1 MNISILS
8 NAFEEWVNTFEGI
21 SRQCQH
27 ISDLSDGIVLFE
39 VAADIDP
46 KWFKLIRSAE
56 MGDNWVLKYNNLKK
70 LHKLVTR
77 YIEEKLGQ
85 TLSELDPPN
94 LNAIAKTGDTI
105 EVLKLCELVIAIAV
119 QCERNQ
125 HYIHKIQSLPHTS
138 QHALMLSL
146 EQIMAALNSGLR
158 SAKESEIE
166 VAPMEQQ
173 LAQLRME
180 RDDLA
185 RSKQGLLVDFTV
197 MNKKYDD
204 LCREKEEMRL
214 RIRDLEKFTIPHQTG
229 KSRSDILMRTEMDHL
244 RADLQKS
251 EERRQDQELM
261 INNQMKLISDLSRS
275 EAELRERADEAAFLK
290 DELDEHK
297 HAVERLQKTENVIE
311 KYKKKLEE
319 GADLR
324 RQMKLVEE
332 QNHDLLERNREIEEE
347 YRKVLAFKSLM
358 ESYKEQILVL
368 ETKASALV
376 KDKVQQEHEL
386 RKQGLQLLQLEA
398 GRARDAEQIQVLE
411 ETVKELEFSSGGGG
425 QPLSH
430 DLDTDMVGSPRSSNI
445 NTMSTTS
452 LKLRISQLEREVE
465 TLKEERQETGGSR
478 ATVLQHLL
486 DDANK
491 SKSQFEKDYLQ
502 EHQAKMTAEGE
513 LDRIRSG
520 KGDESEVAFA
530 LQMMLNGCE
539 KELFQAK
546 NTLTEKEVVFEKTK
560 KDLAVAQSDLSMVG
574 DDKLAALAD
583 WKASNSKELTL
594 LQREHEE
601 QQQQLTKLEQEN
613 KQYLTELNRV
623 LTEKDGLS
631 KLSMEQKDT
640 MLQQERAKSGQ
651 MMASMSREQL
661 EDANR
666 QLEEQLAQ
674 VMAQKEQYSIKLRR
688 AKDFIMQQDAIIKDG
703 QPGSPQGELISRDE
717 EIESLKREM
726 RTVQEQGRREQRMI
740 ASAWHDH
747 LKRGLREAILSQHQR
762 LAPTSWLGVQR
773 RVFASQLGSRS

>member
-1 MNISILS
+1 MNVSILS
-8 NAFEEWVNTFEGI
+8 NAFEEWVNTFDGI

-56 MGDNWVLKYNNLKK
+56 MGDNWVHKYNNLKK

-85 TLSELDPPN
+85 SLSDLDPPN
-94 LNAIAKTGDTI
+94 LNAIAKAGDPI

-125 HYIHKIQSLPHTS
+125 RYIHKIQSLPHAS

-146 EQIMAALNSGLR
+146 EQIMAALNSG
-158 SAKESEIE
+158 STPAKESEIE
-166 VAPMEQQ
+166 VTPMEQQ
-173 LAQLRME
+173 IAQLQME

-185 RSKQGLLVDFTV
+185 RSKQGLLADFTI
-197 MNKKYDD
+197 MNKKHDE
-204 LCREKEEMRL
+204 LFREKEEMRL
-214 RIRDLEKFTIPHQTG
+214 RVRDLEKTTAPHQTG
-229 KSRSDILMRTEMDHL
+229 KSRSDILMRTELDHL

-261 INNQMKLISDLSRS
+261 INNQMKLITDLSRS
-275 EAELRERADEAAFLK
+275 EAELRERADEAAHLK
-290 DELDEHK
+290 DKLDEYK

-324 RQMKLVEE
+324 RQIKLVEE

-358 ESYKEQILVL
+358 ESYKEQIMVL
-368 ETKASALV
+368 ESKNSALV
-376 KDKVQQEHEL
+376 KDKIQQEHEL
-386 RKQGLQLLQLEA
+386 RKQGLQLVQLEA

-411 ETVKELEFSSGGGG
+411 ETAKELEFSFGGGG

-430 DLDTDMVGSPRSSNI
+430 DLDTDMVGSPHSN

-491 SKSQFEKDYLQ
+491 SKSQFQKDYLQ
-502 EHQAKMTAEGE
+502 EHQAKMAAEGE
-513 LDRIRSG
+513 LNRIRAG

-530 LQMMLNGCE
+530 LRTMLNNCE
-539 KELFQAK
+539 TELFQAK
-546 NTLTEKEVVFEKTK
+546 NALTEKEVVFEQAK
-560 KDLAVAQSDLSMVG
+560 KELAVAQSDLSMVG

-583 WKASNSKELTL
+583 WKAKNSKELSL
-594 LQREHEE
+594 LQYEHEE
-601 QQQQLTKLEQEN
+601 QLERLTKLEQEN

-631 KLSMEQKDT
+631 KLSMEQKDI
-640 MLQQERAKSGQ
+640 MLQQERAKTGQ
-651 MMASMSREQL
+651 MVASMSREQL
-661 EDANR
+661 EVANQ

-674 VMAQKEQYSIKLRR
+674 VLTQKEQYSVKLKR
-688 AKDFIMQQDAIIKDG
+688 AKDFIVQQDAIIKDG
-703 QPGSPQGELISRDE
+703 QPGSPQGELTSRNE
-717 EIESLKREM
+717 EIESLKVM
-726 RTVQEQGRREQRMI
+726 R
-740 ASAWHDH
+740 
-747 LKRGLREAILSQHQR
+747 K
-762 LAPTSWLGVQR
+762 
-773 RVFASQLGSRS
+773 SR

>member
-1 MNISILS
+1 MSSAL
-8 NAFEEWVNTFEGI
+8 
-21 SRQCQH
+21 
-27 ISDLSDGIVLFE
+27 LSDAPLAYVSC
-39 VAADIDP
+39 
-46 KWFKLIRSAE
+46 R
-56 MGDNWVLKYNNLKK
+56 
-70 LHKLVTR
+70 
-77 YIEEKLGQ
+77 
-85 TLSELDPPN
+85 
-94 LNAIAKTGDTI
+94 
-105 EVLKLCELVIAIAV
+105 
-119 QCERNQ
+119 
-125 HYIHKIQSLPHTS
+125 
-138 QHALMLSL
+138 
-146 EQIMAALNSGLR
+146 
-158 SAKESEIE
+158 E